1 MKWPQDPPA
10 GRHERGYDECA
21 GAAAGLGLL
30 AGLFTSGLTGL
41 LTRLFTDLLTAP
53 FTAPFTDLFTDL
65 FMGLCIGLRAC
76 RAAGWLRGR
85 WGNAGSRGGKAAHR
99 RALYC
104 RSSCGTRLA
113 SRAAAWHF

>member
-1 MKWPQDPPA
+1 VKRLEAPLA
-10 GRHERGYDECA
+10 GRHECGNDECA
-21 GAAAGLGLL
+21 GAAAGLGQL

-41 LTRLFTDLLTAP
+41 LTSLFTSLFTDLLTAP
-53 FTAPFTDLFTDL
+53 FTDL